1 MASGRST
8 PAGEWEG
15 FLPSPTGTPEP
26 GASGL
31 SVGQDPLQLAR
42 VAAINS
48 EKRPL
53 YAVKSVDTVTQPG
66 VPEVSGRSGHCA
78 FAISEEDPRIFF
90 HGGANKTGHF
100 GCMYVLNTKL
110 KRWSRCPL
118 YSAPRGRAYLKT
130 MFIRPDPRSR
140 GKRAVPRVLS
150 YGGIMQSKAA
160 DPEVHL
166 LPEWGILLKG
176 PAGANDS
183 VPQPKGSSSEVGQAR
198 PGQRQDAWRVV
209 PVEGDVPLAR
219 SNHAAEA
226 LGGKH
231 VVVLGGWHGDFVSD
245 VYVLD
250 TEAWSWS
257 LKGTRLSPEASLFGG
272 MAPRAGHTV
281 TVLPGRRLL
290 VFGGQ
295 NNLGQLGDL
304 WLLDTKDWVWHRPQV
319 AGENPRK
326 RSGHSAVYDRQGERV
341 IFFGGWDGQQEL
353 DEVLILNTKG
363 DVRFEWYWQK
373 GKFDAVESAIFS
385 ENFGRVG
392 HSATMKG
399 DEMWVFGGHCQ
410 GKFLKDV
417 LVIKTS
423 MRADDDADEAEVTGA
438 ALGFVTEVL
447 GRTQWKSNEE
457 DDVLAG
463 LDQKMKLAKQAM
475 QERTGL
481 AKRAAHQ
488 AEFKQ
493 KLEEAERRRNLMA
506 TEAYKKEEKLQK
518 IMKREAL
525 SRREAQE
532 RLDEGLGGTRTP
544 VTLPP
549 HALASLEP
557 APGRPASSAS
567 EVSSVALLGEH
578 TADFYAKNTE
588 QAELALEAIAATGG
602 LTLGGETALSASGSQ
617 ARTRTSTGTRREPFL
632 SAGKTLQRA
641 RAQQEERKA
650 LRDKATTV
658 QPPKRRGFR
667 PKRRTPPPLP
677 EVREIER
684 EDVAPAL
691 EPAPYAERPLALQIM
706 PPSSADQDTTSVSTA
721 SAYLPL
727 RHQQGHVP
735 EQIEAI
741 VIRTQAHVRG
751 WLARRRILKARAAL
765 RMQAFAR
772 GWKER
777 RQAGLEAAGG
787 VSEGGG
793 GGVGGGGVAR

>member
-1 MASGRST
+1 MESGRST
-8 PAGEWEG
+8 PAAEWEG

-26 GASGL
+26 GAAGL
-31 SVGQDPLQLAR
+31 GAGQDPLQLAR

-53 YAVKSVDTVTQPG
+53 YAVKSVDTVTQSG
-66 VPEVSGRSGHCA
+66 VTEVSGRSGHCA

-100 GCMYVLNTKL
+100 GDMYVLNTKL

-130 MFIRPDPRSR
+130 MFIRPDPRAR
-140 GKRAVPRVLS
+140 GRRAVPRVLS

-166 LPEWGILLKG
+166 LPEWGVLLKG

-183 VPQPKGSSSEVGQAR
+183 VPQPKGSSDVGQAR
-198 PGQRQDAWRVV
+198 PGQRLDAWRVV
-209 PVEGDVPLAR
+209 PADGDVPLAR
-219 SNHAAEA
+219 SNHAAET

-257 LKGTRLSPEASLFGG
+257 LKETRLSPEASLFGG

-281 TVLPGRRLL
+281 TVLPGRKLL

-326 RSGHSAVYDRQGERV
+326 RSGHSAVYDRKGERV

-385 ENFGRVG
+385 DNFGRVG

-410 GKFLKDV
+410 GNFLKDV
-417 LVIKTS
+417 LIIKTS
-423 MRADDDADEAEVTGA
+423 MRADDDADEADATGA

-447 GRTQWKSNEE
+447 GRTREWKPKDE

-463 LDQKMKLAKQAM
+463 LDQKMKMAKEAM

-506 TEAYKKEEKLQK
+506 TEAYKKEEKLQRL
-518 IMKREAL
+518 MKNEGL

-532 RLDEGLGGTRTP
+532 RLDGGGGARTP
-544 VTLPP
+544 VALPSQTLV
-549 HALASLEP
+549 SLEP
-557 APGRPASSAS
+557 APERPASSAS
-567 EVSSVALLGEH
+567 EASSVAALGEH
-578 TADFYAKNTE
+578 TAEYYAKNAE

-602 LTLGGETALSASGSQ
+602 LTLDGEAALSVSSSRARSQ
-617 ARTRTSTGTRREPFL
+617 TTTGTRREPFL
-632 SAGKTLQRA
+632 SAGKTLQKA

-667 PKRRTPPPLP
+667 PKRRTPAPLP
-677 EVREIER
+677 ASRETEG

-691 EPAPYAERPLALQIM
+691 EPASEEERSLALQIV
-706 PPSSADQDTTSVSTA
+706 PAADQDAMSVSTA

-751 WLARRRILKARAAL
+751 WLARRRVLKARAVL
-765 RMQAFAR
+765 RMQAYAR
-772 GWKER
+772 GWKQR
-777 RQAGLEAAGG
+777 RDARLET
-787 VSEGGG
+787 EGGG
-793 GGVGGGGVAR
+793 GGGGSPR